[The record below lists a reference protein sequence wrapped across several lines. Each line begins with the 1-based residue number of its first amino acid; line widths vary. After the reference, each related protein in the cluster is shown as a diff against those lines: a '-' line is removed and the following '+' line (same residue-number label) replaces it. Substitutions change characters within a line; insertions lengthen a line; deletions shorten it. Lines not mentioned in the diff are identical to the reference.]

1 MIWFNG
7 FPFLDNKED
16 HSFGV
21 PVSQV
26 MTSHVTTI
34 PASGLDIQEVEKI
47 LIESAVQGFPI
58 IESID
63 SKTLIGYIGR
73 TELQYAINRC
83 RRDTYIPPHVACIFS
98 TTSSSTAIATPITPA
113 PTIIFGTRHTGP
125 FSSSGSNEQHP
136 MTIDFSKF
144 VDFTPL
150 SVHPRLP
157 LETVMELFKKM
168 GPRVIL
174 IEYRGTLT
182 GLVTVKDCLK
192 YQFTAEAHENPRDDA
207 VVLQNQERLWGVLKK
222 AAAWVAMKVKG
233 WTKGRIVLGDEAD
246 HGTMG
251 RNGDVVDARGPDGL
265 AVADPGLELEERFP
279 LGGTGGS

>member
-1 MIWFNG
+1 
-7 FPFLDNKED
+7 
-16 HSFGV
+16 
-21 PVSQV
+21 
-26 MTSHVTTI
+26 
-34 PASGLDIQEVEKI
+34 
-47 LIESAVQGFPI
+47 
-58 IESID
+58 
-63 SKTLIGYIGR
+63 
-73 TELQYAINRC
+73 
-83 RRDTYIPPHVACIFS
+83 
-98 TTSSSTAIATPITPA
+98 
-113 PTIIFGTRHTGP
+113 
-125 FSSSGSNEQHP
+125 
-136 MTIDFSKF
+136 
-144 VDFTPL
+144 
-150 SVHPRLP
+150 
-157 LETVMELFKKM
+157 MELFKKM